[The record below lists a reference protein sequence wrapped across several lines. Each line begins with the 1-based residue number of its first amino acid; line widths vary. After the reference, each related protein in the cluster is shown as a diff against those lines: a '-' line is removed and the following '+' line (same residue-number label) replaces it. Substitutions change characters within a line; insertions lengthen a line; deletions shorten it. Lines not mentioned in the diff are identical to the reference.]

1 MSKFFIHRPI
11 FAIVISLIIVIG
23 GLISAFQLPIAQYP
37 QIAPP
42 TISVSTTYTGANA
55 KVVNETVA
63 QIIEQQV
70 NGVQGMDYMN
80 SNASD
85 SGYYSLSVV
94 FELGTDG
101 DMDAVKVQNA
111 VAVANPSLPDSVKTV
126 GVVTSKSSNT
136 MALMA
141 ALVSPE
147 ATYDSTW
154 IKNYADIYLIDQIKR
169 VDGVGSVQVF
179 GADHALRIWLNPDR
193 LAELNLTVSDVTN
206 AINEQNIQAP
216 AGTVG
221 ALPIRDQQ
229 EKQFTGKIDG
239 RLVTVE
245 EFGNIV
251 IKTNSN
257 GSMVHLKDVARIEKG
272 AKQYAVFSDMNGM
285 KNTIGFGIQLTEDAN
300 TMTTVAEVRKI
311 LEAAEKEFPPDLEL
325 RYIVDTTDYIG
336 SSIKEVVET
345 FVEALLLVVLVVFIF
360 LQNWRAT
367 LIPLLAVPVSLI
379 GSFIAF
385 IILGFSI
392 NTLTLFAMV
401 LAIGLVVDDAIV
413 VIENVE
419 HHMSTGLTPVDATER
434 AMDEVQGPVVAIA
447 FVLAAVF
454 VPVAFLGGMMGVL
467 YRQFALTIAISMALS
482 AFVAL
487 TLTPAL
493 CAMILKPVD
502 YDAKKEKDSSILD
515 RFFNKFNEKFNE
527 MRISYQGVVG
537 WFIGN
542 AKYAVILI
550 VVVVGLTGLLYKI
563 VPSTFVP
570 DEDQGYYAISV
581 SLPEGTSINQT
592 SITMDKVSTAVK
604 GIDGVQNV
612 MSITGFDIFS
622 FGTKSNAGTMFIGLK
637 NWDARTTPDT
647 SVNAI
652 IGKTFGIGAKVAP
665 EAQVVA
671 FNMPALPGLGNVGGW
686 QMELQDLS
694 GHTDEELNEISQKI
708 VVAANQR
715 AELQGVRSTFKVNSP
730 IVQYDID
737 RDKAKSLGVQLSDIF
752 NTMQIFYGG
761 SQINDFNEF
770 GRSYKVML
778 QADKAYRTA
787 AEDMRFMFVR
797 NASGEMIPLESLL
810 TPKLSTAPSI
820 VHRFNASKAVSFQGN
835 AASGYSSG
843 QAIAAMEE
851 IVKQIAP
858 AGFNIEWSGQ
868 AREEIKSGDST
879 GKVLA
884 LALVFVFLCLAALY
898 ESWSV
903 PFAVILC
910 VPVGIFGALFSEL
923 FMSLVET
930 LTVGPNSGL
939 QNSVYMQI
947 GVIML
952 IGLSAKNAI
961 LIVEF
966 AKARADMGMNPLKA
980 AIEAAGLRLRPIL
993 MTSFAF
999 IIGCL
1004 PLAIASGAG
1013 AAARNGMGVA
1023 VVGGMLFATFIGIFI
1038 IPAFYIIT
1046 VRFADM
1052 VGWNKKHKKEHDKK
1066 FV

>member
-23 GLISAFQLPIAQYP
+23 GLLSAVQLPIAMYP
-37 QIAPP
+37 QISPP
-42 TISVSTTYTGANA
+42 TISVSTTYIGANA
-55 KVVNETVA
+55 NVLNETVA
-63 QIIEQQV
+63 QVIEQQV

-85 SGYYSLSVV
+85 SGYYSMSVV

-111 VAVANPSLPDSVKTV
+111 VAVANSSLPDSVKTT
-126 GVVTSKSSNT
+126 GVVTKKSSND
-136 MALMA
+136 MALMVSM
-141 ALVSPE
+141 LSPE
-147 ATYDSTW
+147 GTYDTTW
-154 IKNYADIYLIDQIKR
+154 IKNYADIYVIDKIKR
-169 VDGVGSVQVF
+169 VDGVGPVQIF
-179 GADHALRIWLNPDR
+179 GADHSMRVWLNPDR
-193 LAELNLTVSDVTN
+193 LAELNLTVNDIISAVK
-206 AINEQNIQAP
+206 EQNLQAP

-221 ALPIRDQQ
+221 ALPISDMQ

-239 RLVTVE
+239 RLVTPE
-245 EFGNIV
+245 QFGEIV
-251 IKTNSN
+251 VKTDSN
-257 GSMVHLKDVARIEKG
+257 GSMVHLKDVARVEIG
-272 AKQYAVFSDMNGM
+272 ATQYAVFPKMNGI
-285 KNTIGFGIQLTEDAN
+285 KNTVGFGIQLTEDAN
-300 TMTTVAEVRKI
+300 TMTTVAECRKI
-311 LEAAEKEFPPDLEL
+311 LAEAQKVFPPDLEL
-325 RYIVDTTDYIG
+325 KYIVDTTDYIG
-336 SSIKEVVET
+336 TSIKEVVET
-345 FVEALLLVVLVVFIF
+345 FFEALLLVVLVVFIF

-379 GSFIAF
+379 GTFVAF
-385 IILGFSI
+385 VILGFSI

-419 HHMSTGLTPVDATER
+419 HHMSTGLSVVDATER

-493 CAMILKPVD
+493 CATILKSTDVG
-502 YDAKKEKDSSILD
+502 EKNNDGVLG
-515 RFFNKFNEKFNE
+515 RFFAKFNEKFNE

-537 WFIGN
+537 WFIAN
-542 AKYAVILI
+542 IKYAVILI
-550 VVVVGLTGLLYKI
+550 VIVTGLTAFLYKI

-570 DEDQGYYAISV
+570 DEDQGYYAVSV

-592 SITMDKVSTAVK
+592 SITMDNVSEGIREIPGVK
-604 GIDGVQNV
+604 NV
-612 MSITGFDIFS
+612 MAITGFDIFS
-622 FGTKSNAGTMFIGLK
+622 FGSKPNAGTMFIGLDG
-637 NWDARTTPDT
+637 WDDRTTPDT
-647 SVNAI
+647 SINALI
-652 IGKTFGIGAKVAP
+652 MKTFGVGAKVAP

-671 FNMPALPGLGNVGGW
+671 FNLPALPGLGTVGGW

-694 GHTDEELNEISQKI
+694 GHTDEELNETAQKI
-708 VVAANQR
+708 VAAANQR
-715 AELQGVRSTFKVNSP
+715 PELQGVRCTYKINSP
-730 IVQYDID
+730 IIQYDVD
-737 RDKAKSLGVQLSDIF
+737 RDKAKSMGVALSDIF
-752 NTMQIFYGG
+752 TTMQVFYGG
-761 SQINDFNEF
+761 SQVNDFNQF
-770 GRSYKVML
+770 GRTYKVML

-787 AEDMRFMFVR
+787 AEDMRFMYVR
-797 NASGEMIPLESLL
+797 NSSGQMIPLESLL

-820 VHRFNASKAVSFQGN
+820 VHRFNASKAMSFQGN
-835 AASGYSSG
+835 AGSGYSSG

-851 IVKQIAP
+851 VVKEVAP
-858 AGFNIEWSGQ
+858 TGYNIEWSGQ
-868 AREEIKSGDST
+868 AREEVKSSSST
-879 GKVLA
+879 GQVLA

-903 PFAVILC
+903 PFAVLLS

-923 FMSLVET
+923 AVSLFET
-930 LTVGPNSGL
+930 LLGSYNAGL

-966 AKARADMGMNPLKA
+966 AKARADAGMNPLKA

-1004 PLAIASGAG
+1004 PLASATGAG

-1023 VVGGMLFATFIGIFI
+1023 VVGGMLFATCISIFI
-1038 IPAFYIIT
+1038 IPAFYILT
-1046 VRFADM
+1046 VRFGDLIK
-1052 VGWNKKHKKEHDKK
+1052 VRKEEHKKNKRR